1 MLATNGEPP
10 YKECSN
16 ARPPMD
22 PSSCSTGT
30 RIKFVCAACPSSS
43 IPARSTS
50 GSVSMRTQ
58 VRMSRAYAKTS
69 PSATTRA

>member
-1 MLATNGEPP
+1 
-10 YKECSN
+10 
-16 ARPPMD
+16 MD
-22 PSSCSTGT
+22 TSSYSTGT
-30 RIKFVCAACPSSS
+30 RIKFAYAACPSSS

-58 VRMSRAYAKTS
+58 GGVSRAYAKTS